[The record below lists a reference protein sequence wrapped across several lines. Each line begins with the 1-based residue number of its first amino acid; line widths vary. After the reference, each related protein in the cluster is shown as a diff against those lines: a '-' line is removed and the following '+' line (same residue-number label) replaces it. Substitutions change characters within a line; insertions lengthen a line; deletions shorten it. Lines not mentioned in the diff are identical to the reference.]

1 MKYIKPIF
9 ETNNNWYK
17 IKAQDVLDFASNS
30 HLAYLLDEGYI
41 IDVRRHS
48 GGTHDSNDLLNN
60 GSYIRIVNLSNLKSV
75 SKPWPEMKDY
85 IIPFLRRF
93 VNQFGLSDIEIS
105 MGLRGAK
112 SALSTIAIRTFKL
125 EDILNDKVRLGSVND
140 VVIHW
145 VKIKNDKI

>member
-9 ETNNNWYK
+9 EANNNWYK

-41 IDVRRHS
+41 IDVRRQS

-60 GSYIRIVNLSNLKSV
+60 GSYIRIVNLSGLKSV

-105 MGLRGAK
+105 MGLKDAK
-112 SALSTIAIRTFKL
+112 STLGIIAIRTFKL
-125 EDILNDKVRLGSVND
+125 EEILNDKVRLGSVND

-145 VKIKNDKI
+145 IKIKK